1 MDTASQA
8 GGLLPAARH
17 NSYGPPKEQL
27 SRIPH
32 EEHEMNWVNT
42 IKGKDQI
49 SCPFEYASKLT
60 ETMLLGI
67 ASLRANSKLVYDP
80 AKMEVTNHAAANQ
93 YLTREYR
100 AGWKL

>member
-1 MDTASQA
+1 M
-8 GGLLPAARH
+8 
-17 NSYGPPKEQL
+17 
-27 SRIPH
+27 RITH

-49 SCPFEYASKLT
+49 SCPFDYAAKLT

-67 ASLRANSKLVYDP
+67 VSLRANSKLYYDP
-80 AKMEVTNHAAANQ
+80 VKMEVTNNSAANQ

-100 AGWKL
+100 EGWKL